1 MTFRAPEIALE
12 VCRFSFQLGEKPI
25 LQEISFQVAQ
35 GEYVSIIGPN
45 GAGKTTL
52 LKCLNGIYTGGQG
65 TIRWFAR
72 PLEAYQRKELA
83 RRISYVPQADGRVP
97 PFTVEEFVLLGRYP
111 YLSPFTTIRAEDRQ
125 AARQAME
132 ATHVTDL
139 ADRLLET
146 LSGGERQKVFLAGA
160 VAQGADL
167 LLLDEP
173 TTFLDYRHQAEIRE
187 LLRQL
192 NASGKTILAV
202 THDVNPAA
210 LDSHRIIA
218 LREGRIVFC
227 GPPEDLMQPEVLRTI
242 YGTDLVLVCHP
253 ITGRPVIV
261 PTSPPVPGS
270 EGK

>member
-83 RRISYVPQADGRVP
+83 QRISYVPQADGRVP